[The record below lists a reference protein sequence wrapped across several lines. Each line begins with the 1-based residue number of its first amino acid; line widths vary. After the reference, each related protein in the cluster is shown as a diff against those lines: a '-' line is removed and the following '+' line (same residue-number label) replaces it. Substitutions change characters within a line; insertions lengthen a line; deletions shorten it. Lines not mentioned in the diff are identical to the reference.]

1 MLLNLHVKNLA
12 LIEEVDVDFEK
23 GLIVLTGETGAGKSL
38 ILGSVNI
45 ALGNKASKDMIRK
58 GTDYS
63 LVELTFSVSE
73 TCAKQLKKYDIY
85 MEEDNIVTV
94 TRKISEGRSISKI
107 NGETVNIKTLKNV
120 MSLLIDIHGQ
130 HDHQSLLYTKNHLDI
145 LDKFAKDSILEL
157 KEKIKEEYSKYT
169 KLIKK
174 LEEFNID
181 EGQKAREI
189 EFAEYEVNEI
199 ESANLKPEEDVQVEE
214 EFKKL
219 SNSKEI
225 VSALSEIYNALSYE
239 TAGGLGDIINKAVM
253 DINSIKG
260 MDEKISQFQTELYD
274 IDNLCRELTSQIY
287 DYNSGMDFNPEYVR
301 EVEER
306 LDVINH
312 LKLKYGNSIE
322 EILRY
327 KEEKE
332 EYLEKLNNMTDEMES
347 VKNQISELEGTLNNL
362 CTKLSE
368 QRKKA
373 AKELEVLVKQALVD
387 LNFIAVEFEI
397 QITRKESIGENGFDN
412 VEFMISTN
420 PGESVKPLV
429 KVASG
434 GELSRIML
442 AIKSILATEDDIDT
456 LIFDEIDTG
465 ISGQTAMKV
474 AEKMAKITHD
484 HNQVPQAG
492 LLPGALPHAR
502 FRLPGP
508 RARHPV
514 GDRPPHHAVHRVL
527 KIGRHH
533 RAAPGAASCARCVGR
548 PDLGRGNGAASG
560 GHHRSRLQ
568 ARAAGSRGRLGRGV
582 LRRAHRGRPLQ
593 RHVRVRPAA
602 CRARGHQP
610 AGVHAA
616 RRRGGA
622 RLQRGRHR
630 QPGHRPGRLPVRQLR
645 AGPQ

>member
-73 TCAKQLKKYDIY
+73 NCAKQLKKYDIY
-85 MEEDNIVTV
+85 MEEDNIITV

-157 KEKIKEEYSKYT
+157 KEQIKEEYSKYT

-181 EGQKAREI
+181 EGQKARKI

-397 QITRKESIGENGFDN
+397 QIKRKESIGENGFDN

-474 AEKMAKITHD
+474 AEKMAKISRNH
-484 HNQVPQAG
+484 QVICISHLSQIAAMADSHYLIKKTADENSTTTSIKKLTRQQSIEELVRINGGSGITEAG
-492 LLPGALPHAR
+492 LIHATEMKDM
-502 FRLPGP
+502 
-508 RARHPV
+508 A
-514 GDRPPHHAVHRVL
+514 DRTKSNL
-527 KIGRHH
+527 F
-533 RAAPGAASCARCVGR
+533 
-548 PDLGRGNGAASG
+548 
-560 GHHRSRLQ
+560 
-568 ARAAGSRGRLGRGV
+568 
-582 LRRAHRGRPLQ
+582 
-593 RHVRVRPAA
+593 
-602 CRARGHQP
+602 
-610 AGVHAA
+610 
-616 RRRGGA
+616 
-622 RLQRGRHR
+622 
-630 QPGHRPGRLPVRQLR
+630 
-645 AGPQ
+645 

>member
-85 MEEDNIVTV
+85 MEEDNIITV
-94 TRKISEGRSISKI
+94 TRKISEGRSVSKI

-145 LDKFAKDSILEL
+145 LDKFAKDSVLEL
-157 KEKIKEEYSKYT
+157 KEQIKEEYSKYT

-214 EFKKL
+214 KFKKL

-312 LKLKYGNSIE
+312 LKLKYGNNIE

-474 AEKMAKITHD
+474 AEKMAKISRNH
-484 HNQVPQAG
+484 QVICISHLSQIAAMADSHYLIKKTADENSTTTSIKKLTRQQSIEELVRINGGTGITEAG
-492 LLPGALPHAR
+492 LIHATEMKDM
-502 FRLPGP
+502 
-508 RARHPV
+508 A
-514 GDRPPHHAVHRVL
+514 DRTKSNL
-527 KIGRHH
+527 F
-533 RAAPGAASCARCVGR
+533 
-548 PDLGRGNGAASG
+548 
-560 GHHRSRLQ
+560 
-568 ARAAGSRGRLGRGV
+568 
-582 LRRAHRGRPLQ
+582 
-593 RHVRVRPAA
+593 
-602 CRARGHQP
+602 
-610 AGVHAA
+610 
-616 RRRGGA
+616 
-622 RLQRGRHR
+622 
-630 QPGHRPGRLPVRQLR
+630 
-645 AGPQ
+645 

>member
-73 TCAKQLKKYDIY
+73 NCAKQLKKYDIY
-85 MEEDNIVTV
+85 MEEDNIITI

-157 KEKIKEEYSKYT
+157 KEQIKEEYSKYT

-260 MDEKISQFQTELYD
+260 MDKKISQFQTELYD

-474 AEKMAKITHD
+474 AEKMAKISRNH
-484 HNQVPQAG
+484 QVICISHLSQIAAMADSHYLIKKTADENSTTTSIKKLTRQQSIEELVRINGGSGITEAG
-492 LLPGALPHAR
+492 LIHATEMKDM
-502 FRLPGP
+502 
-508 RARHPV
+508 A
-514 GDRPPHHAVHRVL
+514 DRTKSNL
-527 KIGRHH
+527 F
-533 RAAPGAASCARCVGR
+533 
-548 PDLGRGNGAASG
+548 
-560 GHHRSRLQ
+560 
-568 ARAAGSRGRLGRGV
+568 
-582 LRRAHRGRPLQ
+582 
-593 RHVRVRPAA
+593 
-602 CRARGHQP
+602 
-610 AGVHAA
+610 
-616 RRRGGA
+616 
-622 RLQRGRHR
+622 
-630 QPGHRPGRLPVRQLR
+630 
-645 AGPQ
+645 

>member
-73 TCAKQLKKYDIY
+73 NCAKQLKKYDIY

-157 KEKIKEEYSKYT
+157 KEQIKEEYSKYT

-287 DYNSGMDFNPEYVR
+287 DYNSVMDFNPEYVR

-312 LKLKYGNSIE
+312 LKLKYGNNIE

-474 AEKMAKITHD
+474 AEKMAKISRNH
-484 HNQVPQAG
+484 QVICISHLSQIAAMADSHYLIKKTADENSTTTSIKKLTRQQSIEELVRINGGSGITEAG
-492 LLPGALPHAR
+492 LIHATEMKDM
-502 FRLPGP
+502 
-508 RARHPV
+508 A
-514 GDRPPHHAVHRVL
+514 DRTKSNL
-527 KIGRHH
+527 F
-533 RAAPGAASCARCVGR
+533 
-548 PDLGRGNGAASG
+548 
-560 GHHRSRLQ
+560 
-568 ARAAGSRGRLGRGV
+568 
-582 LRRAHRGRPLQ
+582 
-593 RHVRVRPAA
+593 
-602 CRARGHQP
+602 
-610 AGVHAA
+610 
-616 RRRGGA
+616 
-622 RLQRGRHR
+622 
-630 QPGHRPGRLPVRQLR
+630 
-645 AGPQ
+645 

>member
-73 TCAKQLKKYDIY
+73 NCAKQLKKYDIY

-94 TRKISEGRSISKI
+94 IRKISEGRSISKI

-157 KEKIKEEYSKYT
+157 KEQIKEEYSKYT

-253 DINSIKG
+253 DINSIKE

-347 VKNQISELEGTLNNL
+347 VKNQISELEVTLNNL

-474 AEKMAKITHD
+474 AEKMAKISRNH
-484 HNQVPQAG
+484 QVICISHLSQIAAMADSHYLIKKTADENSTTTSIKKLTRQQSIEELVRINGGSGITEAG
-492 LLPGALPHAR
+492 LIHATEMKDM
-502 FRLPGP
+502 
-508 RARHPV
+508 A
-514 GDRPPHHAVHRVL
+514 DRTKSNL
-527 KIGRHH
+527 F
-533 RAAPGAASCARCVGR
+533 
-548 PDLGRGNGAASG
+548 
-560 GHHRSRLQ
+560 
-568 ARAAGSRGRLGRGV
+568 
-582 LRRAHRGRPLQ
+582 
-593 RHVRVRPAA
+593 
-602 CRARGHQP
+602 
-610 AGVHAA
+610 
-616 RRRGGA
+616 
-622 RLQRGRHR
+622 
-630 QPGHRPGRLPVRQLR
+630 
-645 AGPQ
+645 

>member
-85 MEEDNIVTV
+85 MEEDNIITV
-94 TRKISEGRSISKI
+94 TRKISEGRSVSKI

-145 LDKFAKDSILEL
+145 LDKFAKDSVLEL
-157 KEKIKEEYSKYT
+157 KEQIKEEYSKYT

-214 EFKKL
+214 KFKKL

-312 LKLKYGNSIE
+312 LKLKYGNNIE

-373 AKELEVLVKQALVD
+373 ANKLEVLVKQALVD

-474 AEKMAKITHD
+474 AEKMAKISRNH
-484 HNQVPQAG
+484 QVICISHLSQIAAMADSHYLIKKTADENSTTTSIKKLTRQQSIEELVRINGGSGITEAG
-492 LLPGALPHAR
+492 LIHATEMKDM
-502 FRLPGP
+502 
-508 RARHPV
+508 A
-514 GDRPPHHAVHRVL
+514 DRTKSNL
-527 KIGRHH
+527 F
-533 RAAPGAASCARCVGR
+533 
-548 PDLGRGNGAASG
+548 
-560 GHHRSRLQ
+560 
-568 ARAAGSRGRLGRGV
+568 
-582 LRRAHRGRPLQ
+582 
-593 RHVRVRPAA
+593 
-602 CRARGHQP
+602 
-610 AGVHAA
+610 
-616 RRRGGA
+616 
-622 RLQRGRHR
+622 
-630 QPGHRPGRLPVRQLR
+630 
-645 AGPQ
+645 

>member
-107 NGETVNIKTLKNV
+107 NGETINIKTLKNV

-214 EFKKL
+214 EFKKI

-474 AEKMAKITHD
+474 AEKMAKISRNH
-484 HNQVPQAG
+484 QVICISHLSQIAAMADSHYLIKKTADENSTTTSIKKLTRQQSIEELVRINGGSGITEAG
-492 LLPGALPHAR
+492 LIHATEMKDM
-502 FRLPGP
+502 
-508 RARHPV
+508 A
-514 GDRPPHHAVHRVL
+514 DRTKSNL
-527 KIGRHH
+527 F
-533 RAAPGAASCARCVGR
+533 
-548 PDLGRGNGAASG
+548 
-560 GHHRSRLQ
+560 
-568 ARAAGSRGRLGRGV
+568 
-582 LRRAHRGRPLQ
+582 
-593 RHVRVRPAA
+593 
-602 CRARGHQP
+602 
-610 AGVHAA
+610 
-616 RRRGGA
+616 
-622 RLQRGRHR
+622 
-630 QPGHRPGRLPVRQLR
+630 
-645 AGPQ
+645 

>member
-73 TCAKQLKKYDIY
+73 NCAKQLKKYDIY
-85 MEEDNIVTV
+85 MEEDNIITV

-157 KEKIKEEYSKYT
+157 KEQIKEEYSKYT

-312 LKLKYGNSIE
+312 LKLKYGNNIE

-474 AEKMAKITHD
+474 AEKMAKISRNH
-484 HNQVPQAG
+484 QVICISHLSQIDAMADSHYLIKKTADENSTTTSIKKLTRQQSIEELVRINGGSGITEAG
-492 LLPGALPHAR
+492 LIHATEMKDM
-502 FRLPGP
+502 
-508 RARHPV
+508 A
-514 GDRPPHHAVHRVL
+514 DRTKSNL
-527 KIGRHH
+527 F
-533 RAAPGAASCARCVGR
+533 
-548 PDLGRGNGAASG
+548 
-560 GHHRSRLQ
+560 
-568 ARAAGSRGRLGRGV
+568 
-582 LRRAHRGRPLQ
+582 
-593 RHVRVRPAA
+593 
-602 CRARGHQP
+602 
-610 AGVHAA
+610 
-616 RRRGGA
+616 
-622 RLQRGRHR
+622 
-630 QPGHRPGRLPVRQLR
+630 
-645 AGPQ
+645 

>member
-73 TCAKQLKKYDIY
+73 NCAKQLKKYDIY

-130 HDHQSLLYTKNHLDI
+130 HDHQSLLYKKNHLDI

-157 KEKIKEEYSKYT
+157 KEQIKEEYSKYT

-301 EVEER
+301 KVEER

-474 AEKMAKITHD
+474 AEKMAKISRNH
-484 HNQVPQAG
+484 QVICISHLSQIAAMADSHYLIKKTADQNSTTTSIKKLTRQQSIEELVRINGGSGITEAG
-492 LLPGALPHAR
+492 LIHATEMKDM
-502 FRLPGP
+502 
-508 RARHPV
+508 A
-514 GDRPPHHAVHRVL
+514 DRTKSNL
-527 KIGRHH
+527 F
-533 RAAPGAASCARCVGR
+533 
-548 PDLGRGNGAASG
+548 
-560 GHHRSRLQ
+560 
-568 ARAAGSRGRLGRGV
+568 
-582 LRRAHRGRPLQ
+582 
-593 RHVRVRPAA
+593 
-602 CRARGHQP
+602 
-610 AGVHAA
+610 
-616 RRRGGA
+616 
-622 RLQRGRHR
+622 
-630 QPGHRPGRLPVRQLR
+630 
-645 AGPQ
+645 

>member
-474 AEKMAKITHD
+474 AEKMAKISRNH
-484 HNQVPQAG
+484 QVICVSHLSQIAAMADSHYLIKKTADENSTTTSIKKLTRQQSIEELVRINGGTGITEAG
-492 LLPGALPHAR
+492 LIHATEMKDM
-502 FRLPGP
+502 
-508 RARHPV
+508 A
-514 GDRPPHHAVHRVL
+514 DRTKSNL
-527 KIGRHH
+527 F
-533 RAAPGAASCARCVGR
+533 
-548 PDLGRGNGAASG
+548 
-560 GHHRSRLQ
+560 
-568 ARAAGSRGRLGRGV
+568 
-582 LRRAHRGRPLQ
+582 
-593 RHVRVRPAA
+593 
-602 CRARGHQP
+602 
-610 AGVHAA
+610 
-616 RRRGGA
+616 
-622 RLQRGRHR
+622 
-630 QPGHRPGRLPVRQLR
+630 
-645 AGPQ
+645 

>member
-1 MLLNLHVKNLA
+1 MLLNLNVKNLA

-73 TCAKQLKKYDIY
+73 NCAKQLKKYDIY

-157 KEKIKEEYSKYT
+157 KEQIKEEYSKYT

-312 LKLKYGNSIE
+312 LKLKYGNNIE

-474 AEKMAKITHD
+474 AEKMAKISRNH
-484 HNQVPQAG
+484 QVICISHLSQIAAMADSHYLIKKTADENSTTTSIKKLTRQQSIEELVRINGGSGITEAG
-492 LLPGALPHAR
+492 LIHATEMKDM
-502 FRLPGP
+502 
-508 RARHPV
+508 A
-514 GDRPPHHAVHRVL
+514 DRTKSNL
-527 KIGRHH
+527 F
-533 RAAPGAASCARCVGR
+533 
-548 PDLGRGNGAASG
+548 
-560 GHHRSRLQ
+560 
-568 ARAAGSRGRLGRGV
+568 
-582 LRRAHRGRPLQ
+582 
-593 RHVRVRPAA
+593 
-602 CRARGHQP
+602 
-610 AGVHAA
+610 
-616 RRRGGA
+616 
-622 RLQRGRHR
+622 
-630 QPGHRPGRLPVRQLR
+630 
-645 AGPQ
+645 

>member
-157 KEKIKEEYSKYT
+157 KEQIKEEYSKYT

-474 AEKMAKITHD
+474 AEKMAKISRNH
-484 HNQVPQAG
+484 QVICISHLSQIAAMADSHYLIKKTADENSTTTSIKKLTRQQSIEELVRINGGSGITEAG
-492 LLPGALPHAR
+492 LIHATEMKDM
-502 FRLPGP
+502 
-508 RARHPV
+508 A
-514 GDRPPHHAVHRVL
+514 DRTKSNL
-527 KIGRHH
+527 F
-533 RAAPGAASCARCVGR
+533 
-548 PDLGRGNGAASG
+548 
-560 GHHRSRLQ
+560 
-568 ARAAGSRGRLGRGV
+568 
-582 LRRAHRGRPLQ
+582 
-593 RHVRVRPAA
+593 
-602 CRARGHQP
+602 
-610 AGVHAA
+610 
-616 RRRGGA
+616 
-622 RLQRGRHR
+622 
-630 QPGHRPGRLPVRQLR
+630 
-645 AGPQ
+645 

>member
-474 AEKMAKITHD
+474 AEKMAKISRNH
-484 HNQVPQAG
+484 QVICISHLSQIAAMADSHYLIKKTADENSTTTSIKKLTRQQSIEELVRINGGSGITEAG
-492 LLPGALPHAR
+492 LIHATEMKDM
-502 FRLPGP
+502 
-508 RARHPV
+508 A
-514 GDRPPHHAVHRVL
+514 DRTKSNL
-527 KIGRHH
+527 F
-533 RAAPGAASCARCVGR
+533 
-548 PDLGRGNGAASG
+548 
-560 GHHRSRLQ
+560 
-568 ARAAGSRGRLGRGV
+568 
-582 LRRAHRGRPLQ
+582 
-593 RHVRVRPAA
+593 
-602 CRARGHQP
+602 
-610 AGVHAA
+610 
-616 RRRGGA
+616 
-622 RLQRGRHR
+622 
-630 QPGHRPGRLPVRQLR
+630 
-645 AGPQ
+645 

>member
-73 TCAKQLKKYDIY
+73 NCAKQLKKYDIY
-85 MEEDNIVTV
+85 MEEDNIITI

-157 KEKIKEEYSKYT
+157 KEQIKEEYSKYT

-474 AEKMAKITHD
+474 AEKMAKISRNH
-484 HNQVPQAG
+484 QVICISHLSQIAAMADSHYLIKKTADENSTTTSIKKLTRQQSIEELVRINGGSGITEAG
-492 LLPGALPHAR
+492 LIHATEMKDM
-502 FRLPGP
+502 
-508 RARHPV
+508 A
-514 GDRPPHHAVHRVL
+514 DRTKSNL
-527 KIGRHH
+527 F
-533 RAAPGAASCARCVGR
+533 
-548 PDLGRGNGAASG
+548 
-560 GHHRSRLQ
+560 
-568 ARAAGSRGRLGRGV
+568 
-582 LRRAHRGRPLQ
+582 
-593 RHVRVRPAA
+593 
-602 CRARGHQP
+602 
-610 AGVHAA
+610 
-616 RRRGGA
+616 
-622 RLQRGRHR
+622 
-630 QPGHRPGRLPVRQLR
+630 
-645 AGPQ
+645 

>member
-73 TCAKQLKKYDIY
+73 NCAKQLKKYDIY

-157 KEKIKEEYSKYT
+157 KEQIKEEYSKYT

-219 SNSKEI
+219 SNSREI

-474 AEKMAKITHD
+474 AEKMAKISRNH
-484 HNQVPQAG
+484 QVICISHLSQIAAMADSHYLIKKTADENSTTTSIKKLTRQQSIEELLRINGGSGITEAG
-492 LLPGALPHAR
+492 LIHATEMKDM
-502 FRLPGP
+502 
-508 RARHPV
+508 A
-514 GDRPPHHAVHRVL
+514 DRTKSNL
-527 KIGRHH
+527 F
-533 RAAPGAASCARCVGR
+533 
-548 PDLGRGNGAASG
+548 
-560 GHHRSRLQ
+560 
-568 ARAAGSRGRLGRGV
+568 
-582 LRRAHRGRPLQ
+582 
-593 RHVRVRPAA
+593 
-602 CRARGHQP
+602 
-610 AGVHAA
+610 
-616 RRRGGA
+616 
-622 RLQRGRHR
+622 
-630 QPGHRPGRLPVRQLR
+630 
-645 AGPQ
+645 

>member
-73 TCAKQLKKYDIY
+73 NCAKQLKKYDIY

-157 KEKIKEEYSKYT
+157 KEQIKEEYSKYT

-312 LKLKYGNSIE
+312 LKLKYGNNIE

-474 AEKMAKITHD
+474 AEKMAKISRNH
-484 HNQVPQAG
+484 QVICISHLSQIAAMADSHYLIKKTADENSTTISIKKLTRRQSIEELVRINGGTGITEAG
-492 LLPGALPHAR
+492 LIHATEMKDM
-502 FRLPGP
+502 
-508 RARHPV
+508 A
-514 GDRPPHHAVHRVL
+514 DRTKSNL
-527 KIGRHH
+527 F
-533 RAAPGAASCARCVGR
+533 
-548 PDLGRGNGAASG
+548 
-560 GHHRSRLQ
+560 
-568 ARAAGSRGRLGRGV
+568 
-582 LRRAHRGRPLQ
+582 
-593 RHVRVRPAA
+593 
-602 CRARGHQP
+602 
-610 AGVHAA
+610 
-616 RRRGGA
+616 
-622 RLQRGRHR
+622 
-630 QPGHRPGRLPVRQLR
+630 
-645 AGPQ
+645 

>member
-73 TCAKQLKKYDIY
+73 NCAKQLKKYDIY

-157 KEKIKEEYSKYT
+157 KEQIKEEYSKYT

-225 VSALSEIYNALSYE
+225 VTALSEIYNALSYE

-312 LKLKYGNSIE
+312 LKLKYGNNIE

-474 AEKMAKITHD
+474 AEKMAKISRNH
-484 HNQVPQAG
+484 QVICISHLSQIAAMADSHYLIKKTADENSTTTSIKKLTRRQSIEELVRINGGTGITEAG
-492 LLPGALPHAR
+492 LIHATEMKDM
-502 FRLPGP
+502 
-508 RARHPV
+508 A
-514 GDRPPHHAVHRVL
+514 DRTKSNL
-527 KIGRHH
+527 F
-533 RAAPGAASCARCVGR
+533 
-548 PDLGRGNGAASG
+548 
-560 GHHRSRLQ
+560 
-568 ARAAGSRGRLGRGV
+568 
-582 LRRAHRGRPLQ
+582 
-593 RHVRVRPAA
+593 
-602 CRARGHQP
+602 
-610 AGVHAA
+610 
-616 RRRGGA
+616 
-622 RLQRGRHR
+622 
-630 QPGHRPGRLPVRQLR
+630 
-645 AGPQ
+645 

>member
-73 TCAKQLKKYDIY
+73 NCAKQLKKYDIY

-120 MSLLIDIHGQ
+120 MSLLIDMHGQ

-157 KEKIKEEYSKYT
+157 KEQIKEEYSKYT

-225 VSALSEIYNALSYE
+225 VSALSEIYNALGYE

-474 AEKMAKITHD
+474 AEKMAKISRNH
-484 HNQVPQAG
+484 QVICISHLSQIAAMADSHYLIKKTADENSTTTSIKKLTRQQSIEELVRINGGSGITEAG
-492 LLPGALPHAR
+492 LIHATEMKDM
-502 FRLPGP
+502 
-508 RARHPV
+508 A
-514 GDRPPHHAVHRVL
+514 DRTKSNL
-527 KIGRHH
+527 F
-533 RAAPGAASCARCVGR
+533 
-548 PDLGRGNGAASG
+548 
-560 GHHRSRLQ
+560 
-568 ARAAGSRGRLGRGV
+568 
-582 LRRAHRGRPLQ
+582 
-593 RHVRVRPAA
+593 
-602 CRARGHQP
+602 
-610 AGVHAA
+610 
-616 RRRGGA
+616 
-622 RLQRGRHR
+622 
-630 QPGHRPGRLPVRQLR
+630 
-645 AGPQ
+645 

>member
-420 PGESVKPLV
+420 PGESVKSLV

-474 AEKMAKITHD
+474 AEKMAKISRNH
-484 HNQVPQAG
+484 QVICISHLSQIAAMADSHYLIKKTADENSTTTSIKKLTRQQSIEELVRINGGTGITEAG
-492 LLPGALPHAR
+492 LIHATEMKDM
-502 FRLPGP
+502 
-508 RARHPV
+508 A
-514 GDRPPHHAVHRVL
+514 DRTKSNL
-527 KIGRHH
+527 F
-533 RAAPGAASCARCVGR
+533 
-548 PDLGRGNGAASG
+548 
-560 GHHRSRLQ
+560 
-568 ARAAGSRGRLGRGV
+568 
-582 LRRAHRGRPLQ
+582 
-593 RHVRVRPAA
+593 
-602 CRARGHQP
+602 
-610 AGVHAA
+610 
-616 RRRGGA
+616 
-622 RLQRGRHR
+622 
-630 QPGHRPGRLPVRQLR
+630 
-645 AGPQ
+645 

>member
-73 TCAKQLKKYDIY
+73 NCAKQLKKYDIY

-157 KEKIKEEYSKYT
+157 KEQIKEEYSKYT

-239 TAGGLGDIINKAVM
+239 TAGGLGDIVNKAVM

-474 AEKMAKITHD
+474 AEKMAKISRNH
-484 HNQVPQAG
+484 QVICISHLSQIAAMADSHYLIKKTADENSTTTSIKKLTRQQSIEELVRINGGSGITEAG
-492 LLPGALPHAR
+492 LIHATEMKDM
-502 FRLPGP
+502 
-508 RARHPV
+508 A
-514 GDRPPHHAVHRVL
+514 DRTKSNL
-527 KIGRHH
+527 F
-533 RAAPGAASCARCVGR
+533 
-548 PDLGRGNGAASG
+548 
-560 GHHRSRLQ
+560 
-568 ARAAGSRGRLGRGV
+568 
-582 LRRAHRGRPLQ
+582 
-593 RHVRVRPAA
+593 
-602 CRARGHQP
+602 
-610 AGVHAA
+610 
-616 RRRGGA
+616 
-622 RLQRGRHR
+622 
-630 QPGHRPGRLPVRQLR
+630 
-645 AGPQ
+645 

>member
-73 TCAKQLKKYDIY
+73 NCAKQLKKYDIY

-362 CTKLSE
+362 CTKVSE

-474 AEKMAKITHD
+474 AEKMAKISRNH
-484 HNQVPQAG
+484 QVICISHLSQIAAMADSHYLIKKTADENSTTTSIKKLTRQQSIEELVRINGGSGITEAG
-492 LLPGALPHAR
+492 LIHATEMKDM
-502 FRLPGP
+502 
-508 RARHPV
+508 A
-514 GDRPPHHAVHRVL
+514 DRTKSNL
-527 KIGRHH
+527 F
-533 RAAPGAASCARCVGR
+533 
-548 PDLGRGNGAASG
+548 
-560 GHHRSRLQ
+560 
-568 ARAAGSRGRLGRGV
+568 
-582 LRRAHRGRPLQ
+582 
-593 RHVRVRPAA
+593 
-602 CRARGHQP
+602 
-610 AGVHAA
+610 
-616 RRRGGA
+616 
-622 RLQRGRHR
+622 
-630 QPGHRPGRLPVRQLR
+630 
-645 AGPQ
+645 

>member
-73 TCAKQLKKYDIY
+73 NCAKQLKKYDIY

-130 HDHQSLLYTKNHLDI
+130 HDHQSLLYKKNHLDI

-157 KEKIKEEYSKYT
+157 KEQIKEEYSKYT

-312 LKLKYGNSIE
+312 LKLKYGNNIE

-474 AEKMAKITHD
+474 AEKMAKISRNH
-484 HNQVPQAG
+484 QVICISHLSQIAAMADSHYLIKKTADENSTTTSIKKLTRQQSIEELVRINGGSGITEAG
-492 LLPGALPHAR
+492 LIQATEMKDMA
-502 FRLPGP
+502 
-508 RARHPV
+508 
-514 GDRPPHHAVHRVL
+514 DRTKSNL
-527 KIGRHH
+527 F
-533 RAAPGAASCARCVGR
+533 
-548 PDLGRGNGAASG
+548 
-560 GHHRSRLQ
+560 
-568 ARAAGSRGRLGRGV
+568 
-582 LRRAHRGRPLQ
+582 
-593 RHVRVRPAA
+593 
-602 CRARGHQP
+602 
-610 AGVHAA
+610 
-616 RRRGGA
+616 
-622 RLQRGRHR
+622 
-630 QPGHRPGRLPVRQLR
+630 
-645 AGPQ
+645 

>member
-63 LVELTFSVSE
+63 LVELTFSVSG

-85 MEEDNIVTV
+85 MEEDNIITV

-474 AEKMAKITHD
+474 AEKMAKISRNH
-484 HNQVPQAG
+484 QVICISHLSQIAAMADSHYLIKKTADENSTTTSIKKLTRQQSIEELVRINGGSGITEAG
-492 LLPGALPHAR
+492 LIHATEMKDM
-502 FRLPGP
+502 
-508 RARHPV
+508 A
-514 GDRPPHHAVHRVL
+514 DRTKSNL
-527 KIGRHH
+527 F
-533 RAAPGAASCARCVGR
+533 
-548 PDLGRGNGAASG
+548 
-560 GHHRSRLQ
+560 
-568 ARAAGSRGRLGRGV
+568 
-582 LRRAHRGRPLQ
+582 
-593 RHVRVRPAA
+593 
-602 CRARGHQP
+602 
-610 AGVHAA
+610 
-616 RRRGGA
+616 
-622 RLQRGRHR
+622 
-630 QPGHRPGRLPVRQLR
+630 
-645 AGPQ
+645 

>member
-73 TCAKQLKKYDIY
+73 NCAKQLKKYDIY

-219 SNSKEI
+219 SNRKEI

-474 AEKMAKITHD
+474 AEKMAKISRNH
-484 HNQVPQAG
+484 QVICISHLSQIAAMADSHYLIKKTVDENSTTTSIKKLTRQQSIEELVRINGGSGITEAG
-492 LLPGALPHAR
+492 LTHATEMKDM
-502 FRLPGP
+502 
-508 RARHPV
+508 A
-514 GDRPPHHAVHRVL
+514 DRTKSNL
-527 KIGRHH
+527 F
-533 RAAPGAASCARCVGR
+533 
-548 PDLGRGNGAASG
+548 
-560 GHHRSRLQ
+560 
-568 ARAAGSRGRLGRGV
+568 
-582 LRRAHRGRPLQ
+582 
-593 RHVRVRPAA
+593 
-602 CRARGHQP
+602 
-610 AGVHAA
+610 
-616 RRRGGA
+616 
-622 RLQRGRHR
+622 
-630 QPGHRPGRLPVRQLR
+630 
-645 AGPQ
+645 

>member
-157 KEKIKEEYSKYT
+157 KEQIKEEYSKYT

-397 QITRKESIGENGFDN
+397 QIKRKESIGENGFDN

-474 AEKMAKITHD
+474 AEKMAKISRNH
-484 HNQVPQAG
+484 QVICISHLSQIAAMADSHYLIKKTADENSTTTSIKKLTRQQSIEELVRINGGSGITEAG
-492 LLPGALPHAR
+492 LIHATEMKDM
-502 FRLPGP
+502 
-508 RARHPV
+508 A
-514 GDRPPHHAVHRVL
+514 DRTKSNL
-527 KIGRHH
+527 F
-533 RAAPGAASCARCVGR
+533 
-548 PDLGRGNGAASG
+548 
-560 GHHRSRLQ
+560 
-568 ARAAGSRGRLGRGV
+568 
-582 LRRAHRGRPLQ
+582 
-593 RHVRVRPAA
+593 
-602 CRARGHQP
+602 
-610 AGVHAA
+610 
-616 RRRGGA
+616 
-622 RLQRGRHR
+622 
-630 QPGHRPGRLPVRQLR
+630 
-645 AGPQ
+645 

>member
-73 TCAKQLKKYDIY
+73 NCAKQLKKYDIY
-85 MEEDNIVTV
+85 MEEDNIITV

-157 KEKIKEEYSKYT
+157 KEQIKEEYSKYT

-225 VSALSEIYNALSYE
+225 VSALSEIYNSLSYE

-474 AEKMAKITHD
+474 AEKMAKISRNH
-484 HNQVPQAG
+484 QVICISHLSQIAAMADSHYLIKKTADENSTTTSIKKLTRQQSIEELVRINGGSGITEAG
-492 LLPGALPHAR
+492 LIHATEMKDM
-502 FRLPGP
+502 
-508 RARHPV
+508 A
-514 GDRPPHHAVHRVL
+514 DRTKSNL
-527 KIGRHH
+527 F
-533 RAAPGAASCARCVGR
+533 
-548 PDLGRGNGAASG
+548 
-560 GHHRSRLQ
+560 
-568 ARAAGSRGRLGRGV
+568 
-582 LRRAHRGRPLQ
+582 
-593 RHVRVRPAA
+593 
-602 CRARGHQP
+602 
-610 AGVHAA
+610 
-616 RRRGGA
+616 
-622 RLQRGRHR
+622 
-630 QPGHRPGRLPVRQLR
+630 
-645 AGPQ
+645 

>member
-85 MEEDNIVTV
+85 MEEDNIITV
-94 TRKISEGRSISKI
+94 TRKISEGRSVSKI

-474 AEKMAKITHD
+474 AEKMAKISRNH
-484 HNQVPQAG
+484 QVICISHLSQIAAMADSHYLIKKTADENSTTTSIKKLTRQQSIEELVRINGGTGITEAG
-492 LLPGALPHAR
+492 LIHATEMKDM
-502 FRLPGP
+502 
-508 RARHPV
+508 A
-514 GDRPPHHAVHRVL
+514 DRTKSNL
-527 KIGRHH
+527 F
-533 RAAPGAASCARCVGR
+533 
-548 PDLGRGNGAASG
+548 
-560 GHHRSRLQ
+560 
-568 ARAAGSRGRLGRGV
+568 
-582 LRRAHRGRPLQ
+582 
-593 RHVRVRPAA
+593 
-602 CRARGHQP
+602 
-610 AGVHAA
+610 
-616 RRRGGA
+616 
-622 RLQRGRHR
+622 
-630 QPGHRPGRLPVRQLR
+630 
-645 AGPQ
+645 

>member
-85 MEEDNIVTV
+85 MEEDNIITV

-157 KEKIKEEYSKYT
+157 KEQIKEEYSRYT

-474 AEKMAKITHD
+474 AEKMAKISRNH
-484 HNQVPQAG
+484 QVICISHLSQIAAMADSHYLIKKTADENSTTTSIKKLTRQQSIEELVRINGGSGITEAG
-492 LLPGALPHAR
+492 LIHATEMKDM
-502 FRLPGP
+502 
-508 RARHPV
+508 A
-514 GDRPPHHAVHRVL
+514 DRTKSNL
-527 KIGRHH
+527 F
-533 RAAPGAASCARCVGR
+533 
-548 PDLGRGNGAASG
+548 
-560 GHHRSRLQ
+560 
-568 ARAAGSRGRLGRGV
+568 
-582 LRRAHRGRPLQ
+582 
-593 RHVRVRPAA
+593 
-602 CRARGHQP
+602 
-610 AGVHAA
+610 
-616 RRRGGA
+616 
-622 RLQRGRHR
+622 
-630 QPGHRPGRLPVRQLR
+630 
-645 AGPQ
+645 

>member
-73 TCAKQLKKYDIY
+73 NCAKQLKKYDIY

-157 KEKIKEEYSKYT
+157 KEQIKEEYSKYT

-387 LNFIAVEFEI
+387 LNFIVVEFEI

-474 AEKMAKITHD
+474 AEKMAKISRNH
-484 HNQVPQAG
+484 QVICISHLSQIAAMADSHYLIKKTADENSTTTSIKKLTRQQSIEELVRINGGSGITEAG
-492 LLPGALPHAR
+492 LIHATEMKDM
-502 FRLPGP
+502 
-508 RARHPV
+508 A
-514 GDRPPHHAVHRVL
+514 DRTKSNL
-527 KIGRHH
+527 F
-533 RAAPGAASCARCVGR
+533 
-548 PDLGRGNGAASG
+548 
-560 GHHRSRLQ
+560 
-568 ARAAGSRGRLGRGV
+568 
-582 LRRAHRGRPLQ
+582 
-593 RHVRVRPAA
+593 
-602 CRARGHQP
+602 
-610 AGVHAA
+610 
-616 RRRGGA
+616 
-622 RLQRGRHR
+622 
-630 QPGHRPGRLPVRQLR
+630 
-645 AGPQ
+645 

>member
-73 TCAKQLKKYDIY
+73 NCAKQLKKYDIY

-157 KEKIKEEYSKYT
+157 KEQIKEEYSKYT

-225 VSALSEIYNALSYE
+225 VSALSEIYNALGYE

-397 QITRKESIGENGFDN
+397 KITRKESIGENGFDN

-474 AEKMAKITHD
+474 AEKMAKISRNH
-484 HNQVPQAG
+484 QVICISHLSQIAAMADSHYLIKKTADENSTTTSIKKLTRQQSIEELVRINGGSGITEAG
-492 LLPGALPHAR
+492 LIHATEMKDM
-502 FRLPGP
+502 
-508 RARHPV
+508 A
-514 GDRPPHHAVHRVL
+514 DRTKSNL
-527 KIGRHH
+527 F
-533 RAAPGAASCARCVGR
+533 
-548 PDLGRGNGAASG
+548 
-560 GHHRSRLQ
+560 
-568 ARAAGSRGRLGRGV
+568 
-582 LRRAHRGRPLQ
+582 
-593 RHVRVRPAA
+593 
-602 CRARGHQP
+602 
-610 AGVHAA
+610 
-616 RRRGGA
+616 
-622 RLQRGRHR
+622 
-630 QPGHRPGRLPVRQLR
+630 
-645 AGPQ
+645 

>member
-73 TCAKQLKKYDIY
+73 NCAKQLKKYDIY
-85 MEEDNIVTV
+85 MEEDNIITV

-157 KEKIKEEYSKYT
+157 KEQIKEEYSKYT

-474 AEKMAKITHD
+474 AEKMAKISRNH
-484 HNQVPQAG
+484 QVICISHLSQIVAMADSHYLIKKTADENSTTTSIKKLTRQQSIEELVRINGGTGITEAG
-492 LLPGALPHAR
+492 LIHATEMKDM
-502 FRLPGP
+502 
-508 RARHPV
+508 A
-514 GDRPPHHAVHRVL
+514 DRTKSNL
-527 KIGRHH
+527 F
-533 RAAPGAASCARCVGR
+533 
-548 PDLGRGNGAASG
+548 
-560 GHHRSRLQ
+560 
-568 ARAAGSRGRLGRGV
+568 
-582 LRRAHRGRPLQ
+582 
-593 RHVRVRPAA
+593 
-602 CRARGHQP
+602 
-610 AGVHAA
+610 
-616 RRRGGA
+616 
-622 RLQRGRHR
+622 
-630 QPGHRPGRLPVRQLR
+630 
-645 AGPQ
+645 

>member
-63 LVELTFSVSE
+63 LVELSFSVSE
-73 TCAKQLKKYDIY
+73 NCAKQLKKYDIY

-157 KEKIKEEYSKYT
+157 KEQIKEEYSKYT

-199 ESANLKPEEDVQVEE
+199 ESANLKPEEDIQVEE

-474 AEKMAKITHD
+474 AEKMAKISRNH
-484 HNQVPQAG
+484 QVICISHLSQIAAMADSHYLIKKTADENSTTTSIKKLTRQQSIEELVRINGGSGITEAG
-492 LLPGALPHAR
+492 LIHATEMKDM
-502 FRLPGP
+502 
-508 RARHPV
+508 A
-514 GDRPPHHAVHRVL
+514 DRTKSNL
-527 KIGRHH
+527 F
-533 RAAPGAASCARCVGR
+533 
-548 PDLGRGNGAASG
+548 
-560 GHHRSRLQ
+560 
-568 ARAAGSRGRLGRGV
+568 
-582 LRRAHRGRPLQ
+582 
-593 RHVRVRPAA
+593 
-602 CRARGHQP
+602 
-610 AGVHAA
+610 
-616 RRRGGA
+616 
-622 RLQRGRHR
+622 
-630 QPGHRPGRLPVRQLR
+630 
-645 AGPQ
+645 

>member
-73 TCAKQLKKYDIY
+73 NCAKQLKKYDIY

-474 AEKMAKITHD
+474 AEKMAKISRNH
-484 HNQVPQAG
+484 QVICISHLSQIATMADSHYLIKKTADENSTTTSIKKLTRQQSIEELVRINGGSGITEAG
-492 LLPGALPHAR
+492 LIHATEMKDM
-502 FRLPGP
+502 
-508 RARHPV
+508 A
-514 GDRPPHHAVHRVL
+514 DRTKSNL
-527 KIGRHH
+527 F
-533 RAAPGAASCARCVGR
+533 
-548 PDLGRGNGAASG
+548 
-560 GHHRSRLQ
+560 
-568 ARAAGSRGRLGRGV
+568 
-582 LRRAHRGRPLQ
+582 
-593 RHVRVRPAA
+593 
-602 CRARGHQP
+602 
-610 AGVHAA
+610 
-616 RRRGGA
+616 
-622 RLQRGRHR
+622 
-630 QPGHRPGRLPVRQLR
+630 
-645 AGPQ
+645 

>member
-73 TCAKQLKKYDIY
+73 NCAKQLKKYDIY

-157 KEKIKEEYSKYT
+157 KEQIKEEYSKYT

-312 LKLKYGNSIE
+312 LKLKYGNNIE

-442 AIKSILATEDDIDT
+442 AIKSILATEDDIYT

-474 AEKMAKITHD
+474 AEKMAKISRNH
-484 HNQVPQAG
+484 QVICISHLSQIAAMADSHYLIKKTADENSTTTSIKKLTRRQSIEELVRINGGTGITEAG
-492 LLPGALPHAR
+492 LIHATEMKDM
-502 FRLPGP
+502 
-508 RARHPV
+508 A
-514 GDRPPHHAVHRVL
+514 DRTKSNL
-527 KIGRHH
+527 F
-533 RAAPGAASCARCVGR
+533 
-548 PDLGRGNGAASG
+548 
-560 GHHRSRLQ
+560 
-568 ARAAGSRGRLGRGV
+568 
-582 LRRAHRGRPLQ
+582 
-593 RHVRVRPAA
+593 
-602 CRARGHQP
+602 
-610 AGVHAA
+610 
-616 RRRGGA
+616 
-622 RLQRGRHR
+622 
-630 QPGHRPGRLPVRQLR
+630 
-645 AGPQ
+645 

>member
-1 MLLNLHVKNLA
+1 
-12 LIEEVDVDFEK
+12 
-23 GLIVLTGETGAGKSL
+23 
-38 ILGSVNI
+38 
-45 ALGNKASKDMIRK
+45 MIRK

-73 TCAKQLKKYDIY
+73 NCAKQLKKYDIY

-157 KEKIKEEYSKYT
+157 KEQIKEEYSKYT

-332 EYLEKLNNMTDEMES
+332 EYLEKLNNMTDEMEN

-474 AEKMAKITHD
+474 AEKMAKISRNH
-484 HNQVPQAG
+484 QVICISHLSQIAAMADSHYLIKKTADENSTTTSIKKLTRQQSIEELVRINGGSGITEAG
-492 LLPGALPHAR
+492 LIHATEMKDM
-502 FRLPGP
+502 
-508 RARHPV
+508 A
-514 GDRPPHHAVHRVL
+514 DRTKSNL
-527 KIGRHH
+527 F
-533 RAAPGAASCARCVGR
+533 
-548 PDLGRGNGAASG
+548 
-560 GHHRSRLQ
+560 
-568 ARAAGSRGRLGRGV
+568 
-582 LRRAHRGRPLQ
+582 
-593 RHVRVRPAA
+593 
-602 CRARGHQP
+602 
-610 AGVHAA
+610 
-616 RRRGGA
+616 
-622 RLQRGRHR
+622 
-630 QPGHRPGRLPVRQLR
+630 
-645 AGPQ
+645 

>member
-157 KEKIKEEYSKYT
+157 KEQIKEEYSKYT

-253 DINSIKG
+253 DINSIMG

-301 EVEER
+301 KVEER

-373 AKELEVLVKQALVD
+373 AKELEVIVKQALVD

-474 AEKMAKITHD
+474 AEKMAKISRNH
-484 HNQVPQAG
+484 QVICISHLSQIAAMADSHYLIKKTADQNSTTTSIKKLTRQQSIEELVRINGGSGITEAG
-492 LLPGALPHAR
+492 LIHATEMKDM
-502 FRLPGP
+502 
-508 RARHPV
+508 A
-514 GDRPPHHAVHRVL
+514 DRTKSNL
-527 KIGRHH
+527 F
-533 RAAPGAASCARCVGR
+533 
-548 PDLGRGNGAASG
+548 
-560 GHHRSRLQ
+560 
-568 ARAAGSRGRLGRGV
+568 
-582 LRRAHRGRPLQ
+582 
-593 RHVRVRPAA
+593 
-602 CRARGHQP
+602 
-610 AGVHAA
+610 
-616 RRRGGA
+616 
-622 RLQRGRHR
+622 
-630 QPGHRPGRLPVRQLR
+630 
-645 AGPQ
+645 

>member
-73 TCAKQLKKYDIY
+73 NCAKQLKKYDIY
-85 MEEDNIVTV
+85 MEEDNIITV

-107 NGETVNIKTLKNV
+107 NGETVNIKILKNV

-157 KEKIKEEYSKYT
+157 KEQIKEEYSKYT

-225 VSALSEIYNALSYE
+225 VSALSEIYNALIYE

-474 AEKMAKITHD
+474 AEKMAKISRNH
-484 HNQVPQAG
+484 QVICISHLSQIAAMADSHYLIKKTADENSTTTSIKKLTRQQSIEELVRINGGSGITEAG
-492 LLPGALPHAR
+492 LIHATEMKDM
-502 FRLPGP
+502 
-508 RARHPV
+508 A
-514 GDRPPHHAVHRVL
+514 DRTKSNL
-527 KIGRHH
+527 F
-533 RAAPGAASCARCVGR
+533 
-548 PDLGRGNGAASG
+548 
-560 GHHRSRLQ
+560 
-568 ARAAGSRGRLGRGV
+568 
-582 LRRAHRGRPLQ
+582 
-593 RHVRVRPAA
+593 
-602 CRARGHQP
+602 
-610 AGVHAA
+610 
-616 RRRGGA
+616 
-622 RLQRGRHR
+622 
-630 QPGHRPGRLPVRQLR
+630 
-645 AGPQ
+645 

>member
-85 MEEDNIVTV
+85 MEEDNIITV

-239 TAGGLGDIINKAVM
+239 TAAGLGDIINKAVM

-474 AEKMAKITHD
+474 AEKMAKISRNH
-484 HNQVPQAG
+484 QVICISHLSQIAAMADSHYLIKKTADENSTTTSIKKLTRRQSIEELVRINGGTGITEAG
-492 LLPGALPHAR
+492 LIHATEMKDM
-502 FRLPGP
+502 
-508 RARHPV
+508 A
-514 GDRPPHHAVHRVL
+514 DRTKSNL
-527 KIGRHH
+527 F
-533 RAAPGAASCARCVGR
+533 
-548 PDLGRGNGAASG
+548 
-560 GHHRSRLQ
+560 
-568 ARAAGSRGRLGRGV
+568 
-582 LRRAHRGRPLQ
+582 
-593 RHVRVRPAA
+593 
-602 CRARGHQP
+602 
-610 AGVHAA
+610 
-616 RRRGGA
+616 
-622 RLQRGRHR
+622 
-630 QPGHRPGRLPVRQLR
+630 
-645 AGPQ
+645 

>member
-85 MEEDNIVTV
+85 MEEDNIITV

-301 EVEER
+301 KVEER

-327 KEEKE
+327 KEDKE

-474 AEKMAKITHD
+474 AEKMAKISRNH
-484 HNQVPQAG
+484 QVICISHLSQIAAMADSHYLIKKTADENSTTTSIKKLTRQQSIEELVRINGGSGITEAG
-492 LLPGALPHAR
+492 LIHATEMKDM
-502 FRLPGP
+502 
-508 RARHPV
+508 A
-514 GDRPPHHAVHRVL
+514 DRTKSNL
-527 KIGRHH
+527 F
-533 RAAPGAASCARCVGR
+533 
-548 PDLGRGNGAASG
+548 
-560 GHHRSRLQ
+560 
-568 ARAAGSRGRLGRGV
+568 
-582 LRRAHRGRPLQ
+582 
-593 RHVRVRPAA
+593 
-602 CRARGHQP
+602 
-610 AGVHAA
+610 
-616 RRRGGA
+616 
-622 RLQRGRHR
+622 
-630 QPGHRPGRLPVRQLR
+630 
-645 AGPQ
+645 